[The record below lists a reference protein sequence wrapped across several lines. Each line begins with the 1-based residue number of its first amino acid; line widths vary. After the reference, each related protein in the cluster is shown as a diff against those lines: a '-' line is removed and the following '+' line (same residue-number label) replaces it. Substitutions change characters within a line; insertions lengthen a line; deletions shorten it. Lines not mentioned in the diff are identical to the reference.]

1 MSIYRDRTTG
11 EIKNRLQ
18 LKRETTISL
27 PSQWS
32 DSVLDAL
39 NVDLVVQQ
47 EIPSYDSATQKVE
60 LNSTATQV
68 NGEWVQDWTVL
79 TMTAEEQAENDTQAR
94 AAVRQHRDALLQ
106 QTDWRASS
114 DLVLPTEWAT
124 YRQALRD
131 ITSQEGFPYTLDWPA
146 KPE

>member
-1 MSIYRDRTTG
+1 M
-11 EIKNRLQ
+11 
-18 LKRETTISL
+18 SL

-39 NVDLVVQQ
+39 NVDLVIQQ
-47 EIPSYDSATQKVE
+47 EIPDYDFATQKVE

-68 NGEWVQDWTVL
+68 NGEWVQGWTIS
-79 TMTAEEQAENDTQAR
+79 TMTAQEQAENDAQAR

-131 ITSQEGFPYTLDWPA
+131 ITSQEGFPYTLDWPVE
-146 KPE
+146 P

>member
-39 NVDLVVQQ
+39 NVDVVVQQ

-68 NGEWVQDWTVL
+68 NGEWVQDWTIS
-79 TMTAEEQAENDTQAR
+79 TMTAEEQAENDTQTR

-146 KPE
+146 KPA